1 MLALHFGRTPDFFFI
16 FSLQL
21 QFATSSNSVELRPTL
36 RLRHILKTTT
46 PFALSCSFTS
56 VRHSAAGTAGRFS
69 IFTSCSADSFPNRV
83 SFLTLSRHG
92 LTSSSK
98 SSSSKRKRM
107 PPKKAVKEEKILLG
121 RPGNSLKSGIVRRD
135 TSSRLGWLCADSR

>member
-1 MLALHFGRTPDFFFI
+1 MSILALHFGRTPDFFSI

-21 QFATSSNSVELRPTL
+21 QFTTFSNSVEVWPRL

-46 PFALSCSFTS
+46 PFALTFSFTS

-69 IFTSCSADSFPNRV
+69 IFSSCTPDLFPNRV
-83 SFLTLSRHG
+83 SFLILSRQG
-92 LTSSSK
+92 LT
-98 SSSSKRKRM
+98 SSSKRKRM